1 MKYIRKP
8 VEVIAIFDIEG
19 NPSPMRLR
27 CSDEEE
33 ETIVIKV
40 DKILRRDIDKFA
52 GNPMIRYT
60 CESLMAG
67 EAKVFEVRY
76 EVHSCKWYLYKI

>member
-19 NPSPMRLR
+19 NPSPFKLR
-27 CSDEEE
+27 CPDEEE
-33 ETIVIKV
+33 ETLVIKV
-40 DKILRRDIDKFA
+40 DKILRRDMDKFA

-60 CESLMAG
+60 CESLMGG
-67 EAKVFEVRY
+67 ETKIFEVRY